1 WVTTKDNVLMGPL
14 YMMLLEKIG
23 EDWSAA
29 ASVKTQPFGLPSK
42 LNNADRASTPGRETA
57 IRSFGESETR
67 SYN

>member
-1 WVTTKDNVLMGPL
+1 MWVTTKVNVLMGPL

-42 LNNADRASTPGRETA
+42 LNNHDRTNYSITETVSIA
-57 IRSFGESETR
+57 L
-67 SYN
+67 